1 MSGDILR
8 SSYDIIY
15 EELTTKVQGPT
26 GMTADSFQIVC
37 PFHDDTDPSLGIYL
51 GIGMEIPLG
60 YFHCFGCHAKGH
72 WNVLADKLNL
82 KKISGVNGKIKTV
95 HEVGSKLSKLHS
107 KLEVVN
113 GVTSL
118 DRLMQ
123 TMGKPSYYPWSAD
136 TEWRG
141 YPGHLI
147 RACEGQFLMEAH
159 HKHNELVCFFP
170 IKIGK
175 RYYGGVR
182 AYLRKRKGKLSFVNT
197 GGSWAQ
203 DYGLFPYNYV
213 HDMIRRYKLEYVIL
227 VEGPRDALRLL
238 MMGVPAL
245 SILGSKQFTRE
256 KIRLLVKL
264 GIKHIFTMPDND
276 TGGDKFKGL
285 VKEQLELFN
294 ARSPKEIMY
303 NNFRFPKPK
312 DKKGKIIKIDP
323 DNAEPDLLDDFLDS
337 IEDMHYGFAPELEY

>member
-8 SSYDIIY
+8 SSYDIIM
-15 EELTTKVQGPT
+15 EELGKVTGPT
-26 GMTADSFQIVC
+26 SMTADSYQIVC
-37 PFHDDTDPSLGIYL
+37 PFHDDTDPSLGVYL
-51 GIGMEIPLG
+51 GIGMEVPLG
-60 YFHCFGCHAKGH
+60 FFHCFGCGEKGH
-72 WNVLADKLNL
+72 WNKLADKLNL
-82 KKISGVNGKIKTV
+82 KHIKGVNGKVKTV
-95 HEVGSKLSKLHS
+95 AEVDSKLSKLQS
-107 KLEVVN
+107 KLNAIN

-118 DRLMQ
+118 PKLMDS
-123 TMGKPSYYPWSAD
+123 MGRPSYYPWAED
-136 TEWRG
+136 VEWRG

-147 RACEGQFLMEAH
+147 RAVEGHFLMEQH
-159 HKHNELVCFFP
+159 HKHGELICFFP

-182 AYLRKRKGKLSFVNT
+182 AYLRKRKGKLSFVNMT
-197 GGSWAQ
+197 GNWAQ

-213 HDMIRRYKLEYVIL
+213 LEMIQKYKLEYVIL

-245 SILGSKQFTRE
+245 SVLGSKQFTRE

-264 GIKHIFTMPDND
+264 GVSHIFTMPDND
-276 TGGDKFKGL
+276 TGGTTFKNL
-285 VKEQLELFN
+285 VKEQLEAYN
-294 ARSPKEIMY
+294 ERSPKEIAY

-323 DNAEPDLLDDFLDS
+323 DNADVDLLDGFLDS
-337 IEDMHYGFAPELEY
+337 IEDMGYGFGPELDY